1 MRKLMWIIWPSFL
14 VAGLLS
20 AIVFAFVDPADVLFL
35 SAYQLDTYLVY
46 TLGFFLFWLLAGLSS
61 MMTLALSIQSD
72 KSLFGDE
79 KDDF

>member
-1 MRKLMWIIWPSFL
+1 MRKWMWIIWPSFL

-35 SAYQLDTYLVY
+35 SVYQLDTYLVY